1 MAPRN
6 PLTKSKDDRDDNDAG
21 SDGGAVATQD
31 EAARNPGSGRVSP
44 PDVPGDAPAT
54 EGSDDQPQRRDAI
67 SHNLLGT
74 PRNPVDPISHNPIFE
89 ADAYEGKADLDV
101 GSILDD
107 EDDLKAQLRALST
120 ERLHILYHAVQGESA
135 SR

>member
-1 MAPRN
+1 MALKN
-6 PLTKSKDDRDDNDAG
+6 PLKSEDDEKDEPRTTGRRSSVKAPD
-21 SDGGAVATQD
+21 S
-31 EAARNPGSGRVSP
+31 PG
-44 PDVPGDAPAT
+44 DVPQTDDLN
-54 EGSDDQPQRRDAI
+54 EGEVFRHRDAI

-74 PRNPVDPISHNPIFE
+74 PRDPVDPISHNPVGPGK
-89 ADAYEGKADLDV
+89 AYEGDADLDID
-101 GSILDD
+101 SILDD

>member
-1 MAPRN
+1 MA
-6 PLTKSKDDRDDNDAG
+6 LTRSKTPD
-21 SDGGAVATQD
+21 
-31 EAARNPGSGRVSP
+31 P
-44 PDVPGDAPAT
+44 PADAPA
-54 EGSDDQPQRRDAI
+54 DVPLHRDAI

-74 PRNPVDPISHNPIFE
+74 PSNPLDPISHNPVGPGK
-89 ADAYEGKADLDV
+89 AYEGEADLDI
-101 GSILDD
+101 GSILES